1 MKALR
6 ILLIVLLTI
15 VAVFL
20 IYLST
25 ISGRYEVV
33 RSTEIDAPKNM
44 VMNHIENLETWEKWS
59 YWNLID
65 STNVVTYGDKRSGVG
80 ASYGWTGME
89 TGKGEMEI
97 LSIEDGK
104 SIATMIR
111 FMEPFESEMNSDF
124 RFEDSENGGVKVS
137 WVNYGEMPFFL
148 RFMAKGMD
156 AAFGEH
162 LSIGLDSLKR
172 QIERQNVPAQGRV
185 ESIGEAQVESMDYYY
200 VRHDISISEMG
211 DEIMASSFAS
221 LTEYL
226 GEDMQH
232 MMAPPFSITELWDEE
247 AQRTIFRVC
256 VAVNSS
262 KPENEEIKK
271 DKTYAGRVLQAQYMG
286 PYDHIAQAYY
296 DLESRMEELGLEMAG
311 DPWETYMTDP
321 AMEPNPANWLTVV
334 SWPVK

>member
-25 ISGRYEVV
+25 ISGKYEVV
-33 RSTEIDAPKNM
+33 RSTEINAPKNL
-44 VMNHIENLETWEKWS
+44 VMSHIGNLETWEKWS
-59 YWNLID
+59 YWNLVD

-97 LSIEDGK
+97 LSIEEGK
-104 SIATMIR
+104 NIATIIR
-111 FMEPFESEMNSDF
+111 FLEPFESEMNSDF
-124 RFEDSENGGVKVS
+124 RFEETESGGVKVS

-172 QIERQNVPAQGRV
+172 QIERQKVPTQGRV
-185 ESIGEAQVESMDYYY
+185 EGISEAQVESMDYYY
-200 VRHDISISEMG
+200 IRHDIPFSEMG
-211 DEIMASSFAS
+211 DEIMANSFAS

-226 GEDMQH
+226 GEDLQH
-232 MMAPPFSITELWDEE
+232 MTAPPFSITEMWDEE

-256 VAVNSS
+256 VAVNSN
-262 KPENEEIKK
+262 KPESAEIKK
-271 DKTYAGRVLQAQYMG
+271 DKSFSGRVLQAQYMG
-286 PYDHIAQAYY
+286 PYDQIAQAYY
-296 DLESRMEELGLEMAG
+296 ELESRMQEMGLEMAG

-321 AMEPNPANWLTVV
+321 SMEPDPAKWLTVV